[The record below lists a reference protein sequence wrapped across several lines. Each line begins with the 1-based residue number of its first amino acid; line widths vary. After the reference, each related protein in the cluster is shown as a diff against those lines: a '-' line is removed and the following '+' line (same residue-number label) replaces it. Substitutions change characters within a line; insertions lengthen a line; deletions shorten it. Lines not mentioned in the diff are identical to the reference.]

1 MLNKT
6 YRNGQGRFQKE
17 YNELETDINFIW
29 TRTKKAKTKKTKN
42 NLI

>member
-6 YRNGQGRFQKE
+6 YWNGQGRFQKE

-29 TRTKKAKTKKTKN
+29 TKDEEN
-42 NLI
+42 EE